1 MARPRKYTLDE
12 NYFDT
17 INSSNKAYILGFIYA
32 DGSVSKRGNLTICLS
47 KKDTEILEFIKEEL
61 NYSGV
66 ISSKLINKNEY
77 SLLSID
83 SKVMVNRLIELG
95 IVPNKTYN
103 SSVLPTI
110 PKEYFNDTLR
120 GYFDGDGSIYKN
132 GEKGFTVCFSSNINI
147 LNSLKS
153 YFDDLTIK
161 TSNIRLRN
169 KNSEYSAML
178 EIRGNNQ
185 IIKIKNLLYSESNIF
200 YLKRKYNKFVEFE
213 EYILNMTKRN
223 HSFEII
229 NEVKNLYLKGIS
241 QKDIHLILAIPYSSV
256 RNVVQRLRKLKKII

>member
-1 MARPRKYTLDE
+1 MARPRLYTLDE

-32 DGSVSKRGNLTICLS
+32 DGSVSERGNLTICLS

-66 ISSKLINKNEY
+66 ISTKLVNKNEY
-77 SLLSID
+77 SLLNIV

-95 IVPNKTYN
+95 IAPNKTYN
-103 SSVLPTI
+103 SSTLPTV
-110 PKEYFNDTLR
+110 PKEYFNDMLR

-132 GEKGFTVCFSSNINI
+132 GEKGFTVSFSSNINI
-147 LNSLKS
+147 LNNLKS
-153 YFDDLTIK
+153 YFNALDIK
-161 TSNIRLRN
+161 SSNIRLRN

-185 IIKIKNLLYSESNIF
+185 IIKIKNLLYSKNNIF
-200 YLKRKYNKFVEFE
+200 YLKRKYSKFLAFN
-213 EYILNMTKRN
+213 EYISKLERRKF
-223 HSFEII
+223 SEEII
-229 NEVKNLYLKGIS
+229 LEIKNLFLEGKS
-241 QKDIHLILAIPYSSV
+241 QKEIHVLMSLNYGSV
-256 RNVVQRLRKLKKII
+256 KTVIQRLRKNGEI

>member
-1 MARPRKYTLDE
+1 MY
-12 NYFDT
+12 
-17 INSSNKAYILGFIYA
+17 
-32 DGSVSKRGNLTICLS
+32 
-47 KKDTEILEFIKEEL
+47 
-61 NYSGV
+61 
-66 ISSKLINKNEY
+66 
-77 SLLSID
+77 
-83 SKVMVNRLIELG
+83 
-95 IVPNKTYN
+95 
-103 SSVLPTI
+103 
-110 PKEYFNDTLR
+110 
-120 GYFDGDGSIYKN
+120 
-132 GEKGFTVCFSSNINI
+132 
-147 LNSLKS
+147 
-153 YFDDLTIK
+153 
-161 TSNIRLRN
+161 

-229 NEVKNLYLKGIS
+229 DEVKNLYLKGIS